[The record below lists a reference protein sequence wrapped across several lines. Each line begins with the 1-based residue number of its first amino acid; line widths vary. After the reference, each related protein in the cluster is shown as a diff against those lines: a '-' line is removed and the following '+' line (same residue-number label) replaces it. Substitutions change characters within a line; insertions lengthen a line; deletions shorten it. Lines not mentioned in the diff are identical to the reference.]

1 MSLEGVLQR
10 VLGNCSSWEEAIERM
25 SAAAQTR
32 TPMKEDLLREICNG
46 ADPSFAAYF
55 DRQRERARA
64 ARSPAGTER
73 EDAA

>member
-1 MSLEGVLQR
+1 MSIEGVLQR
-10 VLGNCSSWEEAIERM
+10 VFGNCSSWEQALERM

-55 DRQRERARA
+55 DRQRERAKA
-64 ARSPAGTER
+64 ARNPSEGDRLE
-73 EDAA
+73 